1 LFDHAGCTT
10 ITLRARAET
19 LRRENLGGGFAA
31 TLIGQAR
38 QAQQHAT
45 ACGSPLGPRNV
56 NDFGGATSGE
66 HLDEVRLRR
75 LLDVGRSLVSEL
87 DVESVLQTVLE
98 AARDLTGA
106 RYAALGVLNDGGD
119 GLERFLTLGIDG
131 ATRARIG
138 DLPQGHGVLGVL
150 IKDPK
155 PLRLADV
162 GTHPH
167 SYGFPAG
174 HPPMTTFLGVPVRIR
189 EAVFGNLYLTDKPE
203 AAEFDEADEAAVV
216 VLAEWAGHA
225 IANARLYRS
234 TLERRDDLQRAVAG
248 FEAAL
253 AVARAVGGET
263 DLDRILELIVKRGR
277 ALVDARSMFVALES
291 DGRLT
296 LDAVAGELARSLEHR
311 PVEIGH
317 TPAADVLAFHH
328 PVHLAAEGD
337 ATVTVFEGLEARA
350 ALLVPLVFRGV
361 AVGLLGALD
370 PASGADHF
378 TSEDAR
384 ILESFASSGA
394 TAVATG
400 RNVAEERARRVIEA
414 SEAERRRW
422 ARELHDETLQD
433 LASLKMILSAARRSD
448 DPANVQRILDQA
460 IEQLT
465 HGIASLRQLITDL
478 RPPILDEAGVQ
489 PALEHLVERLG
500 LITDLDVRMN
510 VDLAYESGRRSYRLS
525 PALEDALFRVVQEA
539 LHNVVKHAHAKTVDV
554 SIVEAD
560 NRVDIRISDDGV
572 GLDEDHKGGG
582 FGLVGMRERIE
593 LAGGSLEIASP
604 AGSGT
609 EIRASVPVSPAPAGT
624 RAETS
629 RG

>member
-1 LFDHAGCTT
+1 MSDLAGPD
-10 ITLRARAET
+10 
-19 LRRENLGGGFAA
+19 LGE
-31 TLIGQAR
+31 R
-38 QAQQHAT
+38 
-45 ACGSPLGPRNV
+45 
-56 NDFGGATSGE
+56 
-66 HLDEVRLRR
+66 LDEVQLRR
-75 LLDVGRSLVSEL
+75 LVEVGRSLVSNL
-87 DVESVLQTVLE
+87 DLEAVLQSVLE

-106 RYAALGVLNDGGD
+106 RYAALGVLNDRGD

-138 DLPQGHGVLGVL
+138 DLPRGHGVLGVL
-150 IKDPK
+150 INDPR

-174 HPPMTTFLGVPVRIR
+174 HPSMTTFLGVPVRIR
-189 EAVFGNLYLTDKPE
+189 DAVYGNLYLTEK
-203 AAEFDEADEAAVV
+203 AGGEFDETDEAAVV

-234 TLERRDDLQRAVAG
+234 ATERRDELQRAVAS

-291 DGRLT
+291 RGQLNV
-296 LDAVAGELARSLEHR
+296 DAVAGELGRSLRHQA
-311 PVEIGH
+311 VDIGD
-317 TPAADVLAFHH
+317 TPAADALTFHQ
-328 PVHLAAEGD
+328 PVHLAGEGD
-337 ATVTVFEGLEARA
+337 ATITVFEGVEARA

-361 AVGLLGALD
+361 AVGVLGALD

-378 TSEDAR
+378 TTEDAR

-400 RNVAEERARRVIEA
+400 RNVAEERARRAIEA

-433 LASLKMILSAARRSD
+433 LASLKMILSTARRTD
-448 DPANVQRILDQA
+448 DHARVERILDQA

-465 HGIASLRQLITDL
+465 LGIASLRQLITDL

-489 PALEHLVERLG
+489 PALEHLVERLSVVS
-500 LITDLDVRMN
+500 DLDVRMN
-510 VDLAYESGRRSYRLS
+510 VDLAYESGRRSFRLA
-525 PALEDALFRVVQEA
+525 PAVEDALYRVVQEA
-539 LHNVVKHAHAKTVDV
+539 LNNVVKHARATTVDV
-554 SIVEAD
+554 SIVETGD
-560 NRVDIRISDDGV
+560 RIDMRIADDGV
-572 GLDEDHKGGG
+572 GIAARRDPGG
-582 FGLVGMRERIE
+582 FGLIGMQERIE
-593 LAGGSLEIASP
+593 LIGGSMEVESRS
-604 AGSGT
+604 GGGT
-609 EIRASVPVSPAPAGT
+609 EIRASVPVTPT
-624 RAETS
+624 
-629 RG
+629 

>member
-1 LFDHAGCTT
+1 MSDIRG
-10 ITLRARAET
+10 
-19 LRRENLGGGFAA
+19 
-31 TLIGQAR
+31 
-38 QAQQHAT
+38 T
-45 ACGSPLGPRNV
+45 ASRDL
-56 NDFGGATSGE
+56 
-66 HLDEVRLRR
+66 LDEARLRR
-75 LLDVGRSLVSEL
+75 LLEVGRSLVSEL
-87 DVESVLQTVLE
+87 DVESVLEAVLE
-98 AARDLTGA
+98 AARDLTTA
-106 RYAALGVLNDGGD
+106 RYAALGVLNDRGD

-174 HPPMTTFLGVPVRIR
+174 HPSMTAFLGVPIRIR
-189 EAVFGNLYLTDKPE
+189 EAVFGNLYLTDKLE
-203 AAEFDEADEAAVV
+203 SAQFDEADEAAVV
-216 VLAEWAGHA
+216 ALAEWAGHA

-291 DGRLT
+291 GGRLT
-296 LDAVAGELARSLEHR
+296 VDAVAGELERSLEHR
-311 PVEIGH
+311 PVEISH
-317 TPAADVLAFHH
+317 TPAADVLAFHQ
-328 PVHLAAEGD
+328 PVHLSGAGD
-337 ATVTVFEGLEARA
+337 ATVTVFEGLQARA

-400 RNVAEERARRVIEA
+400 RNVAEERARRAIEA

-448 DPANVQRILDQA
+448 DPANVGRILDQA
-460 IEQLT
+460 VEQLT
-465 HGIASLRQLITDL
+465 HGIAALRQLITDL

-500 LITDLDVRMN
+500 LITDLDVHMN

-525 PALEDALFRVVQEA
+525 PAVEDALFRVVQEA
-539 LHNVVKHAHAKTVDV
+539 LHNVVKHAHAKSVDV

-560 NRVDIRISDDGV
+560 NRVDIRIADDGV
-572 GLDEDHKGGG
+572 GVGDHRETSG
-582 FGLVGMRERIE
+582 FGLLGMQERIE
-593 LAGGSLEIASP
+593 LVGGSLEITSP
-604 AGSGT
+604 ADGGT
-609 EIRASVPVSPAPAGT
+609 EIRASVPVSPGPADA
-624 RAETS
+624 RAQEPRS
-629 RG
+629 

>member
-1 LFDHAGCTT
+1 MSDIRG
-10 ITLRARAET
+10 
-19 LRRENLGGGFAA
+19 AA
-31 TLIGQAR
+31 
-38 QAQQHAT
+38 
-45 ACGSPLGPRNV
+45 P
-56 NDFGGATSGE
+56 GE
-66 HLDEVRLRR
+66 LLDEARLRR
-75 LLDVGRSLVSEL
+75 LLQVGRSLVSEL
-87 DVESVLQTVLE
+87 DVESVLQAVLE

-106 RYAALGVLNDGGD
+106 RYAALGVLNDRGD

-138 DLPQGHGVLGVL
+138 DLPQGLGVLGVL
-150 IKDPK
+150 IHDPQ

-162 GTHPH
+162 GTHPQ

-174 HPPMTTFLGVPVRIR
+174 HPAMTSFLGVPIRIR
-189 EAVFGNLYLTDKPE
+189 EAVFGNLYLTDKLD

-291 DGRLT
+291 GGQLT
-296 LDAVAGELARSLEHR
+296 IGAVAGALERSLEHS
-311 PVEIGH
+311 PVEISH
-317 TPAADVLAFHH
+317 TPAADVLAFHQ
-328 PVHLAAEGD
+328 PVHLAGSPD
-337 ATVTVFEGLEARA
+337 ATVTVLEGLEARA

-370 PASGADHF
+370 PATGADHF
-378 TSEDAR
+378 TAEDAR

-400 RNVAEERARRVIEA
+400 RNVAEERARRALEA

-448 DPANVQRILDQA
+448 DPANVGRILDQA

-465 HGIASLRQLITDL
+465 HGIAALRQLITDL

-500 LITDLDVRMN
+500 LITDLEVRMN
-510 VDLAYESGRRSYRLS
+510 VDLAYDSGRRSYRLS
-525 PALEDALFRVVQEA
+525 PAVEDALFRVVQEA
-539 LHNVVKHAHAKTVDV
+539 LHNVVKHAHARTVQV

-560 NRVDIRISDDGV
+560 DRVDIRIADDGV
-572 GLDEDHKGGG
+572 GVGDYHGTSG
-582 FGLVGMRERIE
+582 FGLLGMQERIE
-593 LAGGSLEIASP
+593 LAGGSFEIMCP
-604 AGSGT
+604 DGGGT
-609 EIRASVPVSPAPAGT
+609 EIRASVPVTPAPAGT
-624 RAETS
+624 QAQEPRT
-629 RG
+629 

>member
-1 LFDHAGCTT
+1 MSDVAGS
-10 ITLRARAET
+10 A
-19 LRRENLGGGFAA
+19 
-31 TLIGQAR
+31 
-38 QAQQHAT
+38 
-45 ACGSPLGPRNV
+45 
-56 NDFGGATSGE
+56 SGE

-75 LLDVGRSLVSEL
+75 LLKVGRSLVSEL
-87 DVESVLQTVLE
+87 DVESVLEAVLE

-106 RYAALGVLNDGGD
+106 RYAALGVLNDRGD

-131 ATRARIG
+131 AARARIG

-150 IKDPK
+150 IKDPR

-162 GTHPH
+162 GMHPH

-174 HPPMTTFLGVPVRIR
+174 HPSMTTFLGVPIRIR
-189 EAVFGNLYLTDKPE
+189 DAVFGNLYLTDKP
-203 AAEFDEADEAAVV
+203 AGAEFDEADEAAVV

-291 DGRLT
+291 GGRLT
-296 LDAVAGELARSLEHR
+296 LDAVAGELGRTLEHR
-311 PVEIGH
+311 SVDVGH
-317 TPAADVLAFHH
+317 TPAADVLAFHQ
-328 PVHLAAEGD
+328 PVHLAGEGG
-337 ATVTVFEGLEARA
+337 AMITVFEGLEARA

-378 TSEDAR
+378 TAEDAR
-384 ILESFASSGA
+384 ILEAFASSGA

-400 RNVAEERARRVIEA
+400 RNVAEERARRAIEA

-433 LASLKMILSAARRSD
+433 LASLKMMLSAARRSD
-448 DPANVQRILDQA
+448 DPANVERILDQA

-465 HGIASLRQLITDL
+465 LGIASLRQLITDL

-500 LITDLDVRMN
+500 LISDLEVRMN
-510 VDLAYESGRRSYRLS
+510 VDLAYETGRRSYRLS
-525 PALEDALFRVVQEA
+525 PAVEDALYRVVQEA
-539 LHNVVKHAHAKTVDV
+539 LNNVVKHARATSVDV
-554 SIVEAD
+554 SIVEVE
-560 NRVDIRISDDGV
+560 NRIEVRIADDGV
-572 GLDEDHKGGG
+572 GLGEHQETGGV
-582 FGLVGMRERIE
+582 GLQGMLERIE
-593 LAGGSLEIASP
+593 LAGGSLSVNSP
-604 AGSGT
+604 AGGGT
-609 EIRASVPVSPAPAGT
+609 EIQASVPVTPDLNPSSGT
-624 RAETS
+624 PPREAH
-629 RG
+629 R

>member
-1 LFDHAGCTT
+1 MSDIRGA
-10 ITLRARAET
+10 AS
-19 LRRENLGGGFAA
+19 REL
-31 TLIGQAR
+31 
-38 QAQQHAT
+38 
-45 ACGSPLGPRNV
+45 
-56 NDFGGATSGE
+56 
-66 HLDEVRLRR
+66 LDEAQLRR
-75 LLDVGRSLVSEL
+75 LLEVGRSLVSEL
-87 DVESVLQTVLE
+87 DVESVLQAVLE

-106 RYAALGVLNDGGD
+106 RYAALGVLNDRGD

-150 IKDPK
+150 IREPK

-162 GTHPH
+162 GMHPH

-174 HPPMTTFLGVPVRIR
+174 HPPMTTFLGAPIRIR
-189 EAVFGNLYLTDKPE
+189 DAVFGNLYLTDKPE
-203 AAEFDEADEAAVV
+203 AAEFDGADEAAVV

-234 TLERRDDLQRAVAG
+234 ALERRDDLQRAVAG

-291 DGRLT
+291 GGQLT
-296 LDAVAGELARSLEHR
+296 LDAVAGQLGRSLEHG

-317 TPAADVLAFHH
+317 TPAEDVLAFHQ
-328 PVHLAAEGD
+328 PVHVAGEGG
-337 ATVTVFEGLEARA
+337 ATVTVFQGLEARA

-361 AVGLLGALD
+361 AVGILGALD

-378 TSEDAR
+378 TPEDAR
-384 ILESFASSGA
+384 ILEAFASSGA

-400 RNVAEERARRVIEA
+400 RNVAEERARRAIEA

-433 LASLKMILSAARRSD
+433 MASLKMILSAARRSD
-448 DPANVQRILDQA
+448 DPANVGRILGQA
-460 IEQLT
+460 VEQLT
-465 HGIASLRQLITDL
+465 HGIASLRRLITDL

-500 LITDLDVRMN
+500 LIADLDVHMN

-525 PALEDALFRVVQEA
+525 PAVEDALFRVVQEA
-539 LHNVVKHAHAKTVDV
+539 LHNVVKHAHAKSVDV

-560 NRVDIRISDDGV
+560 NRIDIRIADDGV
-572 GLDEDHKGGG
+572 GVGDHRETSG
-582 FGLVGMRERIE
+582 FGLLGMQERIE
-593 LAGGSLEIASP
+593 LVGGSLEITSP
-604 AGSGT
+604 ADGGT
-609 EIRASVPVSPAPAGT
+609 EIRASVPVSPAPADA
-624 RAETS
+624 RAQEPRS
-629 RG
+629 